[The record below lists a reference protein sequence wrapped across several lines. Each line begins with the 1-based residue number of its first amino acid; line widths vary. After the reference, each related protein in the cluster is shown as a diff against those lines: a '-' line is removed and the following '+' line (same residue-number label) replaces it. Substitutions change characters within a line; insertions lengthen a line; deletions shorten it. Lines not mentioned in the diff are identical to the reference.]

1 MTKLKI
7 AKSINDL
14 SDEILFSNDLT
25 EQVSSWLMKNRK
37 SQTMKTEIKTEDIVG
52 HHAIVTKNDKKAQKT
67 IINALS
73 ARFTEAE
80 FLTEEKARGANI
92 ITSKNYQEILKKQL
106 VFGIDP
112 LDGTSQYKNQLY
124 EWSVSIGVMKNGE
137 HIAGAIAA
145 PAILNG
151 SAIVG
156 EKNIGVWLK
165 EENKWKRTLITAK
178 KTVQDSVVYIGP
190 DIFWMK
196 QYNGFINK
204 ISKEA
209 RTTNCIGSCALG
221 LALVAAGRI
230 DALIQPVQCPWDW
243 FAGYPLVEAADGKFQ
258 FYHYRDGI
266 PIPMEK
272 PDLESYDPSKRQT
285 AFIAG
290 NPKIVDW
297 LFETLLIEW
306 N

>member
-1 MTKLKI
+1 
-7 AKSINDL
+7 
-14 SDEILFSNDLT
+14 
-25 EQVSSWLMKNRK
+25 
-37 SQTMKTEIKTEDIVG
+37 MKTEIKTEDIVG

-190 DIFWMK
+190 DIFWKK